1 MTCIYKFWFI
11 IRNEFIL
18 CGSGDRINL
27 SEIMGKKI
35 LFYHKNPLLKCD
47 WLQNIIVFSE
57 KKKFKQRLTDILRG
71 ISALE
76 KKTDFIIK
84 SYGHTKSE
92 KIQLHQICKNWKE
105 TEPKVFLRYLLIGID
120 ISSSSTH
127 HGFVGIQNSLR
138 LNCIETSLMAKC
150 KGLTIWIL
158 FDLKIIILFCES
170 GQSLPNI
177 LKLTKS
183 GWGVNTLFQYISI
196 AIKLRGKISNWLVYK
211 LCVK

>member
-1 MTCIYKFWFI
+1 MWLVTKYNCLFWK
-11 IRNEFIL
+11 
-18 CGSGDRINL
+18 
-27 SEIMGKKI
+27 KKI
-35 LFYHKNPLLKCD
+35 
-47 WLQNIIVFSE
+47 
-57 KKKFKQRLTDILRG
+57 KQRLTDILRG

-170 GQSLPNI
+170 GQSL
-177 LKLTKS
+177 T
-183 GWGVNTLFQYISI
+183 
-196 AIKLRGKISNWLVYK
+196 
-211 LCVK
+211 